1 MKDPDTNEPPKRY
14 LTGIVI
20 FHGFTANLESV
31 RELFEPLGHFNLRI
45 AAPLLRGHGASSPDH
60 LRGVTWREWLE
71 DAEQALLKL
80 AGSDGKA
87 VVLGHS
93 MGALLALQL
102 AARHPVLVDSIILA
116 TPPFRLIS
124 LLAPRRPLSFLAP
137 LVSRLVDRW
146 GMSARYAD
154 PGNAIM
160 PEQYEWAP
168 TRTILS
174 MFHLLQETERIMNR
188 VQVPALI
195 LHCRNESIVKPESA
209 ELLLR
214 SIATSP
220 DAKFIVWLE
229 KTDHQIFCDCE
240 RTAAISAT
248 VRFIA
253 GRVACQGIPV
263 TVSA

>member
-1 MKDPDTNEPPKRY
+1 MKDPGKNESPKRY

-20 FHGFTANLESV
+20 LHGFTANLESV
-31 RELFEPLGHFNLRI
+31 RELFSPLGHFDLRI

-60 LRGVTWREWLE
+60 LRGVTWKEWLE
-71 DAEQALLKL
+71 DAERALLTL
-80 AGSDGKA
+80 VGSEGKA

-102 AARHPVLVDSIILA
+102 AARHPALVDSIILA
-116 TPPFRLIS
+116 TPPFRLSS

-137 LVSRLVDRW
+137 LISRFVDRW
-146 GMSARYAD
+146 SMSARYAD

-160 PEQYEWAP
+160 PKQYEWAP
-168 TRTILS
+168 IRTILS
-174 MFHLLQETERIMNR
+174 MFHLLQETERIMTR
-188 VQVPALI
+188 VQVPALV
-195 LHCRNESIVKPESA
+195 LHGRNESIVRPESA

-214 SIATSP
+214 SIATP
-220 DAKFIVWLE
+220 KDAKSVVWLE

-240 RTAAISAT
+240 RTAAIDAT

-253 GRVACQGIPV
+253 GRVACQEACNPKPL
-263 TVSA
+263 